1 MEQFDF
7 SNLQAQAI
15 LRMTLARLTNLE
27 RQKLVDE
34 LEELRAKIAEYKAIL
49 ASEQRVLEVIIEEL
63 EFLKK
68 RHAIPRRTEIS
79 AAAVEIER
87 EELITPEDV
96 VVTKTHGGY
105 LKRTKLDTYSAQGR
119 GGRGIRGADTREQDF
134 VTHLW
139 GAHTHDTLLF
149 LTHEGRAFAKRVFEV
164 PEGSRT
170 SLGRS
175 IQNLLNLRE
184 GEKVTAAFAIK
195 EFDDRDILFCTRH
208 GVVKK
213 VTLSLLRNAARQTG
227 IIACGLEEGDSLIS
241 ATLLEGGE
249 DVLLATRNGYSIR
262 FNESDVRRMGR
273 TARGVRGIKLRDGDE
288 VIGSVVVEEGRTLLT
303 ACENGYGK
311 RTGFE
316 EYRVQSRGGMG
327 IINIKTNQRNGPV
340 VEVAAV
346 LDDENVMLITAGGMI
361 IRTRVGEISMI
372 GRNTQGV
379 RIIKLKSDDRLL
391 AAAVVSGDEDEGDEP
406 VDPDAPAD
414 AQEPQTDADG
424 EPGDDESGA

>member
-1 MEQFDF
+1 M
-7 SNLQAQAI
+7 
-15 LRMTLARLTNLE
+15 
-27 RQKLVDE
+27 
-34 LEELRAKIAEYKAIL
+34 
-49 ASEQRVLEVIIEEL
+49 
-63 EFLKK
+63 
-68 RHAIPRRTEIS
+68 
-79 AAAVEIER
+79 
-87 EELITPEDV
+87 
-96 VVTKTHGGY
+96 
-105 LKRTKLDTYSAQGR
+105 
-119 GGRGIRGADTREQDF
+119 
-134 VTHLW
+134 
-139 GAHTHDTLLF
+139 
-149 LTHEGRAFAKRVFEV
+149 FEV

-195 EFDDRDILFCTRH
+195 EFDDRDILFCTRR

-227 IIACGLEEGDSLIS
+227 IIACGLEDGDSLMG

-249 DVLLATRNGYSIR
+249 DVLLATRKGHSIR

-273 TARGVRGIKLRDGDE
+273 TARGVRGIKLRGDDE

-311 RTGFE
+311 RTNFD

-327 IINIKTNQRNGPV
+327 IINIQANERNGPV

-361 IRTRVGEISMI
+361 IRTRIGEISMI

-379 RIIKLKSDDRLL
+379 RIIKLKKDDRLL
-391 AAAVVSGDEDEGDEP
+391 AAAVVSADVDEPEGDEP
-406 VDPDAPAD
+406 EGDAETHIGADDAAAQADDGHAPIEADEPQDEPRTGADDEPSSDDPDA
-414 AQEPQTDADG
+414 
-424 EPGDDESGA
+424 